1 MNKSTFIIAE
11 IGQAHDGSLGIL
23 HSFIDSLKLTG
34 IDAIKFQTHIAE
46 AESSQHEPFRINFS
60 YEDNNR
66 YDYWNR
72 MGFTKDQWHNIKKH
86 CDEID
91 VEFMST
97 PFSNLAV
104 DLLEEIGVKKYK
116 IGSGDVSNFLL
127 LEKIART
134 KKEIIIPSGMS
145 SFQELDES
153 IEFIKKFHNKISIL
167 QCTTSYPTKP
177 ENVGLN
183 VISDL
188 KARYNYP
195 IGFSDHSGLI
205 NTSIAATSLGAEII
219 EFHVVFDKQMFGPDS
234 SSSLTIDEVK
244 QCVKG
249 IRYIE
254 KILNNKINKDNISS
268 YENEKKMFGK
278 SLAFNKSM
286 KVGEVVKFDYL
297 EGKKPSGFG
306 VPSNEFEKI
315 IGKKLKNNK
324 EKWDFVNYKDL
335 YE

>member
-23 HSFIDSLKLTG
+23 HSYIDSLKSTG

-72 MGFTKDQWHNIKKH
+72 MGFTKEQWKNIKKH

-104 DLLEEIGVKKYK
+104 DWLEEIGVKRYK
-116 IGSGDVSNFLL
+116 IGSGDVSNLLL

-134 KKEIIIPSGMS
+134 KKEIIISSGMS

-153 IEFIKKFHNKISIL
+153 IAFIKKFHNKISIL

-188 KARYNYP
+188 KAKYNYP

-205 NTSIAATSLGAEII
+205 NTSLAATSLGAEII

-244 QCVKG
+244 KCVKG

-254 KILNNKINKDNISS
+254 KILNNKINKDNISY
-268 YENEKKMFGK
+268 YEKEKKMFGK
-278 SLAFNKSM
+278 SLAFNKFM
-286 KVGEVVKFDYL
+286 KAGDVVKFEDL
-297 EGKKPSGFG
+297 EGKKPSDFG
-306 VPSNEFEKI
+306 IPSNEFEKI